1 MSAPSVTV
9 KDTLKKTQGSSES
22 NALVERSQSKSE
34 LEQSLED
41 LIEAV
46 AAKIPCN
53 QEAPI
58 NQRHRRA
65 FQKVMETYFKSL
77 ETAFPY
83 KKLETVYNRHVE
95 KENKGEK

>member
-9 KDTLKKTQGSSES
+9 KDTLKKTQVSSES

-46 AAKIPCN
+46 ASKIPCN

-83 KKLETVYNRHVE
+83 QKIERIYNRWVSE
-95 KENKGEK
+95 

>member
-1 MSAPSVTV
+1 MSAQPVITEDSLSTAQA
-9 KDTLKKTQGSSES
+9 DSSRSSATALPELPTLSDS
-22 NALVERSQSKSE
+22 L
-34 LEQSLED
+34 QSLED

-83 KKLETVYNRHVE
+83 KKLERIYNRHVE
-95 KENKGEK
+95 KEI

>member
-9 KDTLKKTQGSSES
+9 KDTLKKTQVSSES
-22 NALVERSQSKSE
+22 IALVERSQSKSE

-46 AAKIPCN
+46 ASKIPCN

-65 FQKVMETYFKSL
+65 FQKIIETYFKDL
-77 ETAFPY
+77 EVAFSY
-83 KKLETVYNRHVE
+83 RKLETVYNRWVSE
-95 KENKGEK
+95 